1 MNKSAAEKAIQQF
14 ERNAQPVSAN
24 LSNEAT
30 IGDIKKLIREISN
43 LASALVAAIDN

>member
-1 MNKSAAEKAIQQF
+1 MNRSAAEKAIQQF

-30 IGDIKKLIREISN
+30 IGDIKKLIKEISN
-43 LASALVAAIDN
+43 LASALVTAIDN